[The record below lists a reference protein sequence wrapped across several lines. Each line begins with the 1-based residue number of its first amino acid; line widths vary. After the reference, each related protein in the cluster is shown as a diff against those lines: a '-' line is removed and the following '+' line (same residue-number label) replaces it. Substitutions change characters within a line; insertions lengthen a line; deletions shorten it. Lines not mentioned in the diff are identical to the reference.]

1 MRLPLFPYDIVLF
14 PGIPLPLRFFEP
26 RYKKLCEDIVGTTDR
41 FGVVLARAGSAFE
54 REIPHDVGTIARI
67 SDHTRLPEGQWGVQT
82 VGTQRF
88 RIVELGP
95 REPYLTAEVEVL
107 EESPG
112 NDLRAYAL
120 RDSVSA
126 RLRRLFALITEG
138 GGRSLPVDVTL
149 SSEPGLASYQ
159 VAAVMGIDN
168 DTKQRLL
175 EVLHDDDRLAEQV
188 RLLDAAIAVVERR
201 LARG

>member
-149 SSEPGLASYQ
+149 SSEPGRASYQ

-168 DTKQRLL
+168 ETKQRLL

-188 RLLDAAIAVVERR
+188 RLLDAAISVVERR

>member
-54 REIPHDVGTIARI
+54 HEVPHDVGTIARI

-120 RDSVSA
+120 RDSVST

-168 DTKQRLL
+168 ETKQRLL

-188 RLLDAAIAVVERR
+188 RLLDAAISVVERR